1 MGSPGHHPDLFQQ
14 DSVSI
19 DNIQKIL
26 RSALRMR
33 WKQFTQDAVVRRVGS
48 GNGASSNERYLV
60 MGLRMGLVC
69 DKIAALRLRDA
80 IRVTPATT
88 VRNAVSLMKS
98 HGIGCVFVTD
108 ANDSPQGIFTEAHL
122 LRLLATDRG
131 ALGDPVSRHYSHP
144 VYCLPESESIDRLIN
159 LMQSKDLRFVGV
171 TDDAGRLIGVTGQK
185 GLMEYVAEHY
195 PSQVLVAR
203 TGAHRC
209 LQREGA

>member
-1 MGSPGHHPDLFQQ
+1 
-14 DSVSI
+14 
-19 DNIQKIL
+19 
-26 RSALRMR
+26 
-33 WKQFTQDAVVRRVGS
+33 
-48 GNGASSNERYLV
+48 
-60 MGLRMGLVC
+60 MGLRMGLAC
-69 DKIAALRLRDA
+69 DKIASLRLRDA

-122 LRLLATDRG
+122 LRLLATNRA
-131 ALGDPVSRHYSHP
+131 ALSEPISRHYSHHIH
-144 VYCLPESESIDRLIN
+144 CLPESESIHRLIN
-159 LMQSKDLRFVGV
+159 LMQSKDLRFVGI

-195 PSQVLVAR
+195 PSQVMVAR
-203 TGAHRC
+203 SGSHRS